1 MSEVLNNTT
10 DETLVSNITD
20 EINFVETDAEV
31 INADLIS
38 KFEEYLGET
47 LDAGDERRIFL
58 QGFAY
63 VLADQLNHINETGR
77 SNLLRY
83 ALGSELDAIGDLFHN
98 ARLTAQKATTKLVFT
113 LSESQSTSII
123 VPKGTRA
130 TPDGKLFFAT
140 DSEIV
145 FNAKTTE
152 LSKEVSATAT
162 EAGVSHN
169 DWDVG
174 TINVL
179 VDTIPYVASVSNT
192 TVPGGGSDVETDEDY
207 RERLRDS
214 PFSFSVA
221 GPANAYKAIAM
232 AVSADISDVAVHSPS
247 AGVVEI
253 AVVKDGGEIPSED
266 DEILSLILEACS
278 AKNVRPL
285 TDYVQVVPA
294 AAVTVNVNVTYYV
307 ANGDTSAKSAI
318 ESAVEDY
325 VAWQTEKIG
334 RDINPDKLNTL
345 LFGAGAARVVIAEPA
360 YQSLAE
366 NEIAQIGAVTV
377 TYGGSIKT

>member
-1 MSEVLNNTT
+1 MS
-10 DETLVSNITD
+10 DELDLITEEGIASNIRD

-31 INADLIS
+31 INADLVS
-38 KFEEYLGET
+38 KFEEYLGES
-47 LDAGDERRIFL
+47 LSSGDERRLFL

-77 SNLLRY
+77 SNLLQY
-83 ALGSELDAIGDLFHN
+83 ALGNELDAIGDLFHN
-98 ARLTAQKATTKLVFT
+98 ARLTAQKATTTLVFT
-113 LSESQSTSII
+113 LSESQNTSITI
-123 VPKGTRA
+123 PKGTRV
-130 TPDGKLFFAT
+130 TPDGKLFYET

-162 EAGVSHN
+162 EAGTSHN

-174 TINVL
+174 SINIL
-179 VDTIPYVASVSNT
+179 VDTIPYIASVSNT
-192 TVPGGGSDVETDEDY
+192 TIPGGGSDIETDDEY
-207 RERLRDS
+207 RERLREA

-232 AVSADISDVAVHSPS
+232 AVSADIADVAVHSPS

-266 DEILSLILEACS
+266 DEILSLVLEACS

-294 AAVTVNVNVTYYV
+294 TSKPINIKLTYYV
-307 ANGDTSAKSAI
+307 GNGDTSVKTAV

-325 VAWQTEKIG
+325 IAWQTEKIG
-334 RDINPDKLNTL
+334 RDINPDKLNTM
-345 LFGAGAARVVIAEPA
+345 LFEAGAARVVITEPV
-360 YQSLAE
+360 YQSIAE
-366 NEIAQIGAVTV
+366 NEIAKVEAVSV